1 MTLTFHIAH
10 TSPGRTRI
18 RWAGD
23 ASAKETIRELA
34 AEIEKIDAVVSADP
48 RMTTGSI
55 IIEHDDIEWPSLQAQ
70 LSDQL
75 SMIFTPCVP
84 PMKRSGAKALSQ
96 SIDNLDGTLN
106 KLNMDF
112 DSLTLLMLST
122 LAVIQALRG
131 QVIGSSSSFLWYA
144 FNLAIMARN
153 RTDKAGDE
161 LPESTD

>member
-1 MTLTFHIAH
+1 MTLTFYIAH

-23 ASAKETIRELA
+23 ASEKGRIIQLA
-34 AEIEKIDAVVSADP
+34 AEIEKINAVVSADP

-55 IIEHDDIEWPSLQAQ
+55 VIEHDGIEWSSLQTQ

-75 SMIFTPCVP
+75 SMVFPPIAQ

-96 SIDNLDGTLN
+96 SIDNLDGALN
-106 KLNMDF
+106 KVNMDF

-122 LAVIQALRG
+122 FAIIQALRG
-131 QVIGSSSSFLWYA
+131 QIIGSSSSFLWYA
-144 FNLAIMARN
+144 FNLAVMARN
-153 RTDKAGDE
+153 RTDKPGDE
-161 LPESTD
+161 QPETTE